1 MPLLST
7 STPKDAETG
16 PEDAEHTPV
25 PVAPSGSLLR
35 RRRRP
40 ALIALG
46 IALIVVCGLGT
57 YWVVDRLSTTSQV
70 VVAAADVPEGQ
81 VLSADDLTTTEV
93 NVPAGTSVV
102 SGSDLESLVGQR
114 AASPLHEGA
123 LLSPGQVSEENFPA
137 PGTAVVGIRVTAG
150 QIPANDVEPGDSVQI
165 VGTPREGD
173 DPPTGDAPV
182 VNGTVHAVAS
192 PTSEGVIV
200 VDVLVEEERAATLT
214 SLSATGRIGVVLLP
228 EEQ

>member
-16 PEDAEHTPV
+16 PEDDERTSV
-25 PVAPSGSLLR
+25 PMAASGTSLR

-40 ALIALG
+40 TLIALG

-70 VVAAADVPEGQ
+70 VVAAADVAEGQ
-81 VLSADDLTTTEV
+81 VLSAEDLTTTEV

-102 SGSDLESLVGQR
+102 AGGELESLVGQR
-114 AASPLHEGA
+114 AVSPLQDGA
-123 LLSPGQVSEENFPA
+123 LLSPGQVSAERFPA

-150 QIPANDVEPGDSVQI
+150 QIPANDVDPGDPVQI

-182 VNGTVHAVAS
+182 VNGTAHAVAS
-192 PTSEGVIV
+192 PTTDGVII